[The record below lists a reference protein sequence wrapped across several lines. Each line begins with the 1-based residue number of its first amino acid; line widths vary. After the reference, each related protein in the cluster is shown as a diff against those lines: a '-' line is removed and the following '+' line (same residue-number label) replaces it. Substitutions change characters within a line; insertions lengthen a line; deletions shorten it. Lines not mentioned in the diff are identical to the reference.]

1 LIFDTMDGRGSSERT
16 PGSMKAV
23 AAALVLIAGAAVVL
37 WYGNTLNS
45 WVLGGLI
52 GGLAA
57 LLLSIPISLTLFAYL
72 SRRHDERLKA
82 EAEASQMQVYEYPAA
97 SSRMARRTYEVQG
110 YALPHDQSLSDEEI
124 YEAYYRQRNYHH
136 THTAARHLPIPS
148 AQRLPVQS
156 QSSDRLPVTR
166 RGTPGTRVSSRQ
178 LPSNVPLVE
187 QRDPVSKRTTPR
199 RLNYPGFPGYASEAA
214 HSKQRSAALRAARQE
229 AVQHDDDV
237 DVLPTHFS
245 QPLSSSRRLSQPL
258 AGQTDRLRRSSQ
270 PLDDEER
277 APRRTRSRR
286 TVDSVPSQSGLSR
299 SLPPAVGS
307 TAHDDLSVSA
317 EPHTDY
323 LYEADYAQIEQM
335 GQFAR
340 TDQLVGQP
348 QLDGRASTDR
358 DVTTGNLSKSLVR
371 RAPYLYA
378 DDALRRE
385 LAQQIDGPVVRRSSR
400 LEAHQRDDDRDDYK

>member
-1 LIFDTMDGRGSSERT
+1 
-16 PGSMKAV
+16 MKAV

-82 EAEASQMQVYEYPAA
+82 EAQASQVQVYEYPTA

-136 THTAARHLPIPS
+136 THAAARHLPIPS

-166 RGTPGTRVSSRQ
+166 RGTHVPGTRASSRQ

-187 QRDPVSKRTTPR
+187 QRDPVSKRTTTR
-199 RLNYPGFPGYASEAA
+199 RMNYPGFPGYASEAA

-229 AVQHDDDV
+229 AAQHDDDI

-245 QPLSSSRRLSQPL
+245 RPLSSSRRLSQPL
-258 AGQTDRLRRSSQ
+258 AGRTDRLRRSSQ

-277 APRRTRSRR
+277 MPRRPRSRR
-286 TVDSVPSQSGLSR
+286 VVDSVPSQSGLSR
-299 SLPPAVGS
+299 SLPPAGES
-307 TAHDDLSVSA
+307 AAHDDPSGSA

-340 TDQLVGQP
+340 TDQLMEHP
-348 QLDGRASTDR
+348 QLDGQTSTGR

-378 DDALRRE
+378 DDALRQE

-400 LEAHQRDDDRDDYK
+400 LDVQQSDDDYR

>member
-1 LIFDTMDGRGSSERT
+1 
-16 PGSMKAV
+16 MKAV

-82 EAEASQMQVYEYPAA
+82 EAEASQVQVYDYPAA
-97 SSRMARRTYEVQG
+97 SPRMARRTYEVQG

-124 YEAYYRQRNYHH
+124 YEAYYRQRNYQH
-136 THTAARHLPIPS
+136 TQTAARHLPIPS

-156 QSSDRLPVTR
+156 QSSHRLPMTQ
-166 RGTPGTRVSSRQ
+166 RGMHAPIARASSRQ

-187 QRDPVSKRTTPR
+187 QKDPVSKRTTTR
-199 RLNYPGFPGYASEAA
+199 RMNYPGFPGYASESSY
-214 HSKQRSAALRAARQE
+214 SKQRSAALRAARQE
-229 AVQHDDDV
+229 AAGYDDDV

-245 QPLSSSRRLSQPL
+245 QPLSPSRRLSQPL
-258 AGQTDRLRRSSQ
+258 AGQTDRLRRSSRQ
-270 PLDDEER
+270 LDEEAR
-277 APRRTRSRR
+277 VQHRPRPRRTI
-286 TVDSVPSQSGLSR
+286 DSVPSQSGLSR
-299 SLPPAVGS
+299 SLPPAGGS
-307 TAHDDLSVSA
+307 TAHDDPRISA

-323 LYEADYAQIEQM
+323 LYERDYSQIEHM
-335 GQFAR
+335 GQF
-340 TDQLVGQP
+340 TQTEQLIEHVQSTGP
-348 QLDGRASTDR
+348 VSTDLN
-358 DVTTGNLSKSLVR
+358 VTTGNLSKSLVR

-378 DDALRRE
+378 DDALRQE

-400 LEAHQRDDDRDDYK
+400 HEAHQRDDNHDDYR